1 MFDIENVDAEK
12 LKAIHK
18 RLSQFSRVELVS
30 IAKDFSE
37 WKWPAILGGLPIQ
50 NWENA
55 PNYRRPWM
63 EEKIQCRSDYID
75 PYMAVLRVMGITND
89 DIYECEY

>member
-1 MFDIENVDAEK
+1 MFDIENFDADEM
-12 LKAIHK
+12 KAIHK
-18 RLSQFSRVELVS
+18 RLSQFSRAELVS
-30 IAKDFSE
+30 IAKDFSK
-37 WKWPAILGGLPIQ
+37 WKWPAILGDTPIQ

-55 PNYRRPWM
+55 PNYRRRYM
-63 EEKIQCRSDYID
+63 GKEIQCRSDYID